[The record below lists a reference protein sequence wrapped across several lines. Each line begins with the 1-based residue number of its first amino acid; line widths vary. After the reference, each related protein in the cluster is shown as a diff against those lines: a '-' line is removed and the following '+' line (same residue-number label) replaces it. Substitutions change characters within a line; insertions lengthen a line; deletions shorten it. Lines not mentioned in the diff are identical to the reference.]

1 MRRPGGDEQVTRA
14 AGAPVLKIG
23 GNRLADVDGDRHAFV
38 VPALAADQDLSRPP
52 VDVLEPDRN
61 YFLGAKAKPC
71 HQQQQRVVAAARTIV
86 AVDRGDHPP
95 RFGLDRLE
103 VVKSALADQA
113 LGFGADLRGERRF
126 KPPFFSGAPDPPA
139 SNCASHKRVLTSTNS
154 RVRR

>member
-1 MRRPGGDEQVTRA
+1 MLHAQRTVTRA
-14 AGAPVLKIG
+14 EPVVTALAVIPGTLQRQGAESGGEGLGTAPGEARLGAALAGQMGAPL
-23 GNRLADVDGDRHAFV
+23 
-38 VPALAADQDLSRPP
+38 
-52 VDVLEPDRN
+52 
-61 YFLGAKAKPC
+61 
-71 HQQQQRVVAAARTIV
+71 V
-86 AVDRGDHPP
+86 AVVGVELARDGLPHELQRHPP

-103 VVKSALADQA
+103 VVNSALADQA